1 MNQLRR
7 ILGIIWMALGPLA
20 IYFMVAQALLK
31 VSAANSKIA
40 TAVNEAAKSAAEAAK
55 LNIQMQ
61 WGIII
66 LIFVPIAFGLIIFG
80 FYSLKGEYDRV
91 E

>member
-7 ILGIIWMALGPLA
+7 ILGIVWMLTGPLA
-20 IYFMVAQALLK
+20 IYFMISQALLK
-31 VSAANSKIA
+31 VAIANKKI
-40 TAVNEAAKSAAEAAK
+40 VEAASETARVAAEAAR

-66 LIFVPIAFGLIIFG
+66 LIFVPIAFGLVIFG
-80 FYSLKGEYDRV
+80 YYSLKGEYDRD
-91 E
+91 